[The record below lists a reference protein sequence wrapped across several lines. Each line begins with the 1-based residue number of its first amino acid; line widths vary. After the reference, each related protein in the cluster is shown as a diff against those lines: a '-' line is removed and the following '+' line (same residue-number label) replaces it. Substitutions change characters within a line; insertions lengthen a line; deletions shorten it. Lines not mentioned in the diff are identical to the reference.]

1 VKLIV
6 QYFRAAVRQFTGL
19 FLISFSLSIMLTVM
33 DILLPW
39 GLRKY
44 LDCLAKE
51 NHYGILVAGI
61 VFFAGYLLIKIFVN
75 VRWYISLD
83 RFGGRYMTSLSL
95 SLEESMAGTYYSE
108 IEKMRPEIIRN
119 ILFTDVLNV
128 FRVIGHQI
136 PSMIGAIA
144 VMAACL
150 IVSFAYNIRMT
161 LFIFLAV
168 AVGFFVSLCSRSI
181 LSKSAG
187 KTNAKLK
194 IHDAWCTQFVEMLP
208 FIQSHN
214 ILDYY
219 QEHTKNNLAEF
230 MDTAVLEDRKTLFW
244 SGVTGGYHSFFSI
257 CLSALLAIPVAGN
270 SVTDFVFFTM
280 IANLVMQQAETA
292 ETMFQQMIKL
302 HISFIHVDELLNLPQ
317 RNGTCKMEKIEEI
330 DFDAV
335 DFSYPG
341 KDHVLREI
349 SCHLKKGDIVRLTG
363 TNGSGKSTFIKLLTG
378 LYPPT
383 EGEIKLNGKSIK
395 QYTKG
400 SLNKQIL
407 YINQDERCLN
417 ETFQK
422 YLEVV
427 TSKKLE
433 EHEFKELLN
442 RVNLEHGRFI
452 ERNGDS
458 LSAGQRKKL
467 FILKFMLRREEASVI
482 ILDELTAGL
491 DLQTTKQIYDFI
503 NYVAREKNKII
514 LLVDHN
520 LGSEINFTKEFV
532 FEEGKILEQE

>member
-1 VKLIV
+1 
-6 QYFRAAVRQFTGL
+6 
-19 FLISFSLSIMLTVM
+19 
-33 DILLPW
+33 
-39 GLRKY
+39 
-44 LDCLAKE
+44 
-51 NHYGILVAGI
+51 
-61 VFFAGYLLIKIFVN
+61 
-75 VRWYISLD
+75 
-83 RFGGRYMTSLSL
+83 
-95 SLEESMAGTYYSE
+95 
-108 IEKMRPEIIRN
+108 
-119 ILFTDVLNV
+119 
-128 FRVIGHQI
+128 
-136 PSMIGAIA
+136 
-144 VMAACL
+144 
-150 IVSFAYNIRMT
+150 
-161 LFIFLAV
+161 
-168 AVGFFVSLCSRSI
+168 
-181 LSKSAG
+181 
-187 KTNAKLK
+187 
-194 IHDAWCTQFVEMLP
+194 
-208 FIQSHN
+208 
-214 ILDYY
+214 
-219 QEHTKNNLAEF
+219 
-230 MDTAVLEDRKTLFW
+230 
-244 SGVTGGYHSFFSI
+244 
-257 CLSALLAIPVAGN
+257 
-270 SVTDFVFFTM
+270 
-280 IANLVMQQAETA
+280 MQQAETA